1 MMGLL
6 PPVGWADVATRR
18 DLEALRSDLS
28 AEMERGLRRM
38 IQWNVGTV
46 LAMAGIV
53 LAIVRLT

>member
-1 MMGLL
+1 M
-6 PPVGWADVATRR
+6 ATRR